1 MAERSGSRR
10 ILACIL
16 VGLGAFCLA
25 AALLIPTYTV
35 GKLAKTPLD
44 LEVTTVAVGEGA
56 DVLVAASLTS
66 PTGAAVVDHDVP
78 LVSQRFLTVEDPSDA
93 SKMTIQAG
101 QTLRRTDKQGDTG
114 LMTAVIDRVTIDRN
128 TGMPVDDP
136 IGSIQVESDKPAQEV
151 SHTGL
156 QYRFPFG
163 TEKKSYPYFDL
174 SARASQDIDFVE
186 ETEING
192 LTVYHF
198 SQEVGPI
205 DLSTVVPSA
214 TNKLTLPAAKWGV
227 EGGETPVTM
236 TRYYTN
242 KRDLWVEPTTG
253 VVVKGGEELHQYYS
267 RNADQPE
274 VDVLKDN
281 IVFDENT
288 IESQAEIAKDGMD
301 QLSLFA
307 RTLPI
312 ILGILGVILL
322 VVGILLGIRG
332 GRGRQGAAAAAA
344 TSPSGGAGNAAAP
357 QTRDWTKDKTDEIPR
372 PGSK

>member
-1 MAERSGSRR
+1 MADRSGSRR
-10 ILACIL
+10 TLACIL
-16 VGLGAFCLA
+16 VGLGAFCLVA
-25 AALLIPTYTV
+25 AILIPTYTV
-35 GKLAKTPLD
+35 SKLAKTPLD
-44 LEVTTVAVGEGA
+44 LEVTTVATGEGA
-56 DVLVAASLTS
+56 DVLVAASLAS
-66 PTGAAVVDHDVP
+66 PTGSAVVDHDVP

-93 SKMTIQAG
+93 TKMTLQAG

-114 LMTAVIDRVTIDRN
+114 LLTAVVDRVTIDRN

-136 IGSIQVESDKPAQEV
+136 IGTIQVAADTPGQEV

-174 SARASQDIDFVE
+174 SARESKDIEYVD

-205 DLSTVVPSA
+205 DLYSVVPSA
-214 TNKLTLPAAKWGV
+214 TNRLSLPAAKWGV

-236 TRYYTN
+236 TRWYTN
-242 KRDLWVEPTTG
+242 KRDVWVEPTTG
-253 VVVKGGEELHQYYS
+253 VVVKGAEVLHQYYA

-274 VDVLKDN
+274 VDVLKDTLT
-281 IVFDENT
+281 FDENT

-301 QLSLFA
+301 TLSLFG

-322 VVGILLGIRG
+322 VVGVLLGIRG
-332 GRGRQGAAAAAA
+332 GRGRQGATPAHAAP
-344 TSPSGGAGNAAAP
+344 SPSGGASAAAP
-357 QTRDWTKDKTDEIPR
+357 PQSRDWTKDKTDEIPR
-372 PGSK
+372 PGS